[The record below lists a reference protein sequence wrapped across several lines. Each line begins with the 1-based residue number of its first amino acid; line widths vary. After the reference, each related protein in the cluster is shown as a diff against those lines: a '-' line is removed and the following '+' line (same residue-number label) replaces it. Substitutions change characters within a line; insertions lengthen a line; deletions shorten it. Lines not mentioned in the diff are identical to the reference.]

1 MTAGGWVFMV
11 LSLGFVWSL
20 ALWCYARV
28 LRD

>member
-1 MTAGGWVFMV
+1 MTTAGWIFMIV
-11 LSLGFVWSL
+11 SLIGVWSL